1 MKKKNKQKGPV
12 IYVGPGFRDTDLTTF
27 KIFADGIP
35 ENYVGNPT
43 YELLLSLL
51 KNWMKFEGRLL
62 RMELP
67 AMCFIRGPLQNTR
80 RKVVNSDGIISWC
93 AGWRGSNCHYSAR

>member
-43 YELLLSLL
+43 YELLFVSP
-51 KNWMKFEGRLL
+51 E
-62 RMELP
+62 ELDEVRREI

>member
-43 YELLLSLL
+43 YELLFVSPEELDEVRREDCSEWNCPQCALS
-51 KNWMKFEGRLL
+51 EGRC
-62 RMELP
+62 R
-67 AMCFIRGPLQNTR
+67 TR
-80 RKVVNSDGIISWC
+80 EERW
-93 AGWRGSNCHYSAR
+93 

>member
-12 IYVGPGFRDTDLTTF
+12 IYVGPGSRDTDLTTF

-43 YELLLSLL
+43 YELLFVSP
-51 KNWMKFEGRLL
+51 E
-62 RMELP
+62 ELDEVRREI
-67 AMCFIRGPLQNTR
+67 AQNGT
-80 RKVVNSDGIISWC
+80 
-93 AGWRGSNCHYSAR
+93 ARNVLYQRAVAEHEKKGGK

>member
-43 YELLLSLL
+43 YELLFVSPEELDEVRREIAQNGNCPQCALS
-51 KNWMKFEGRLL
+51 EGRC
-62 RMELP
+62 R
-67 AMCFIRGPLQNTR
+67 TR
-80 RKVVNSDGIISWC
+80 EERW
-93 AGWRGSNCHYSAR
+93 

>member
-43 YELLLSLL
+43 YELLFVSP
-51 KNWMKFEGRLL
+51 E
-62 RMELP
+62 ELDEVRREI
-67 AMCFIRGPLQNTR
+67 AQNGT
-80 RKVVNSDGIISWC
+80 
-93 AGWRGSNCHYSAR
+93 ARNVLYKRAVAEHEKKGGK